1 MKEDN
6 KNDPLEAQKRLFG
19 TIKNIGKKIKSK
31 NHAESSA
38 TGEDPA
44 YKYIKNSSANWKS
57 KLNKEEKE
65 YLNTH
70 PGAFYENQEQFKIRF
85 LSYKKFKDNQKNQLK
100 QISNTPDSTKD
111 VAIKRVESSSK
122 EPIKTNVIEFKCP
135 NCGSPIEKQDLFC
148 GECGHKLEGIN
159 FDQPISKENTHKPE
173 EDKGGDLGTAT
184 NEITNTSTEVK
195 KNIEIITKKES
206 FNELPI
212 ETLELLKSLFD
223 DQLIVESEYK
233 HLRKS
238 LLNLSNGSDL
248 ITSNVE
254 EKITFIKS
262 ISREKL
268 LELKS
273 LFDKELIDKEEYDL
287 LRSKILFN

>member
-19 TIKNIGKKIKSK
+19 TIKNIGKKIKSN
-31 NHAESSA
+31 NHADSSSK
-38 TGEDPA
+38 GEDPA

-57 KLNKEEKE
+57 KLNEEEKE

-70 PGAFYENQEQFKIRF
+70 PGPFYENQDQFKKRF
-85 LSYKKFKDNQKNQLK
+85 LFHKKFKDKQKDQLK
-100 QISNTPDSTKD
+100 QISNNPDLTKN
-111 VAIKRVESSSK
+111 VAKKRLELSLKHPSK
-122 EPIKTNVIEFKCP
+122 SNVIEFKCP

-159 FDQPISKENTHKPE
+159 FDQPISKENTQKPE
-173 EDKGGDLGTAT
+173 GVKKGYLGTST
-184 NEITNTSTEVK
+184 NQINDTSNEAK
-195 KNIEIITKKES
+195 KIIEETTQKES

-212 ETLELLKSLFD
+212 ETLELLKSFFD

-233 HLRKS
+233 NLRKS

-254 EKITFIKS
+254 EKISFIKS

-287 LRSKILFN
+287 LRSKILLN

>member
-1 MKEDN
+1 M
-6 KNDPLEAQKRLFG
+6 
-19 TIKNIGKKIKSK
+19 I
-31 NHAESSA
+31 
-38 TGEDPA
+38 
-44 YKYIKNSSANWKS
+44 
-57 KLNKEEKE
+57 
-65 YLNTH
+65 
-70 PGAFYENQEQFKIRF
+70 
-85 LSYKKFKDNQKNQLK
+85 
-100 QISNTPDSTKD
+100 
-111 VAIKRVESSSK
+111 
-122 EPIKTNVIEFKCP
+122 
-135 NCGSPIEKQDLFC
+135 
-148 GECGHKLEGIN
+148 
-159 FDQPISKENTHKPE
+159 
-173 EDKGGDLGTAT
+173 
-184 NEITNTSTEVK
+184 NTSTEIK
-195 KNIEIITKKES
+195 KNIEITTKKES

-233 HLRKS
+233 NLRKS

-248 ITSNVE
+248 ITSSVE

>member
-38 TGEDPA
+38 TYDDPA

-70 PGAFYENQEQFKIRF
+70 PGAFYENQEQFKKRF

-111 VAIKRVESSSK
+111 VAIKRMESSSK

-148 GECGHKLEGIN
+148 GECGHKLEVIN

-173 EDKGGDLGTAT
+173 EDKGGDLVTAT

-195 KNIEIITKKES
+195 KNIEITTKKES

-233 HLRKS
+233 NLRKS

-262 ISREKL
+262 ISRDKL

>member
-31 NHAESSA
+31 NHTESSA
-38 TGEDPA
+38 TDDDPA

-70 PGAFYENQEQFKIRF
+70 PGAFYENQEQFKKRF

-111 VAIKRVESSSK
+111 VAIKKVELSSK
-122 EPIKTNVIEFKCP
+122 KPIKTNVIEFKCP
-135 NCGSPIEKQDLFC
+135 NCCSPIEKQDLFC

-173 EDKGGDLGTAT
+173 EDKGGDLGSAT
-184 NEITNTSTEVK
+184 NEMINTSTEVK
-195 KNIEIITKKES
+195 KNIEITTKKES

-233 HLRKS
+233 NLRKS
-238 LLNLSNGSDL
+238 LLNLSNDSDL
-248 ITSNVE
+248 IILNVE